1 MNKVEQLTNL
11 GGFPMTQYTLDF
23 MQQSYR
29 GALGALANLV
39 GSAVIVSGMEENGN
53 IVGNGWISYNGEL
66 LPFTGGPKQSTWIIE
81 EATENRL
88 FADQV
93 SRTVYF
99 TRKARFAA
107 GGIPYSSLQRI
118 DTLIGL
124 KSTLAAM
131 EARISQQIDRVW
143 KRGDLIEIDCSGD
156 YLAANFD
163 GSGLGRNERT
173 GWAICNGNNGT
184 RNRGGRFP
192 IGYDPSR
199 WEYNVIGNM
208 GGQEAVSLSVG
219 QLPPHMHKGATL
231 VSARGNPDDGGARDN
246 GNNNFYIN
254 AAREQDPRYRHT
266 LDTTYTGSGEAHENR
281 PPYIVSLWIMK
292 L

>member
-29 GALGALANLV
+29 DALGGLARLV
-39 GSAVIVSGMEENGN
+39 GNAVIVSGMEETGN
-53 IVGNGWISYNGEL
+53 TVANGWISYNGEL

-81 EATENRL
+81 EITEDRL

-93 SRTVYF
+93 NRTVYF

-107 GGIPYSSLQRI
+107 GGIPYTDLQRI
-118 DTLIGL
+118 ETLTGL
-124 KSTLAAM
+124 KGVIAALD
-131 EARISQQIDRVW
+131 ARLTQQVLQVW
-143 KRGDLIEIDCSGD
+143 KRGDIIELDCGPD

-163 GSGLGRNERT
+163 GSGLGRNERA

-184 RNRGGRFP
+184 RNRGSRFP

-199 WEYNVIGNM
+199 WEYNSIGNT
-208 GGQEAVSLSVG
+208 GGQESVALTQG
-219 QLPPHMHKGATL
+219 QMPPHMHTGSTR
-231 VSARGNPDDGGARDN
+231 VSARGNPDGSGDRTDNYYYIHSNRDSSQ
-246 GNNNFYIN
+246 FW
-254 AAREQDPRYRHT
+254 RT
-266 LDTTYTGSGEAHENR
+266 FDTNYTGSGEAHENR
-281 PPYIVSLWIMK
+281 PPYIVTLWIMK